1 MDTTKPAE
9 SKLERVIRKIKRCLA
24 LARSANENEAATAMR
39 QAQALMRQHR
49 LSEDDV
55 RASDVGEA
63 QSGMTRVT
71 RRPYWDRQLSA
82 VVARV
87 FGCTSLSRTIWNPRI
102 ARRVES
108 AVFVGVT
115 PSQHIALYAYE
126 ALLLQVKQARKEYA
140 AGVRAGRYKSSYS
153 PDTAANHF
161 ALAWV
166 GQMGG
171 KLRALVPTGEVDLEL
186 EQHSTGRNLVT
197 VQAQDQALIDLYLA
211 DMQLGKARKPTEHE
225 LDLNAQIAGML
236 AGAKVELHAGL
247 ATGDEEQALL
257 ASA

>member
-63 QSGMTRVT
+63 QSGMTRAN

-82 VVARV
+82 VVART
-87 FGCTSLSRTIWNPRI
+87 FGCTSLSHTYWCRQVG
-102 ARRVES
+102 RRVER
-108 AVFVGVT
+108 ATFVGVT

-126 ALLLQVKQARKEYA
+126 ALLLQVKQARKEYV
-140 AGVRAGRYKSSYS
+140 AGVRAGRYSSRYS
-153 PDTAANHF
+153 PDTAGDHF
-161 ALAWV
+161 AIAWV
-166 GQMGG
+166 GQMSG
-171 KLRALVPTGEVDLEL
+171 KLQALVPTGETDLVL
-186 EQHSTGRNLVT
+186 EQHSTGRSIVA

-211 DMQLGKARKPTEHE
+211 DKKVGKARQSTERE
-225 LDLNAQIAGML
+225 LDLDAQIAGML
-236 AGAKVELHAGL
+236 AGSKVELHAGL
-247 ATGDEEQALL
+247 ATGEEEQALL
-257 ASA
+257 AGA

>member
-55 RASDVGEA
+55 RVSDVGEA
-63 QSGMTRVT
+63 QSGMTRAT
-71 RRPYWDRQLSA
+71 RRPYWDRRLA
-82 VVARV
+82 GIVAEA
-87 FGCTSLSRTIWNPRI
+87 FGCTTLRYKYWCRQ
-102 ARRVES
+102 AERVMET
-108 AVFVGVT
+108 ATFVGVT

-126 ALLLQVKQARKEYA
+126 TLLLQVRQARKEYV

-153 PDTAANHF
+153 PDTAGDHF
-161 ALAWV
+161 AIAWV

-186 EQHSTGRNLVT
+186 GQHSTGRSLVT

-211 DMQLGKARKPTEHE
+211 DMKVGKARQPTERE